1 MTDWGG
7 IALLLLP
14 TVPSPSSKKSNR
26 EKNTNTN
33 AHTHKYLHFQFY
45 LVSPVYQC
53 QRGSWSMVN
62 IQQSLHTQ
70 THKWKITKT
79 LILERK
85 AAPIH
90 LFSICQRQRAG
101 WWALGRGHRQPI
113 HRQILIGIVTDT
125 TLLLPSVQDRL
136 QVCCITLTEWPS
148 SLLHSSVLLLLP
160 QSGVVTSQKR
170 GRPPDHCQLSILQ
183 FLVLPTLY
191 FPHYSL

>member
-1 MTDWGG
+1 MRRDGPPPPPHR
-7 IALLLLP
+7 AL
-14 TVPSPSSKKSNR
+14 TQQQKIQQG
-26 EKNTNTN
+26 EK
-33 AHTHKYLHFQFY
+33 HKYKRTQTQIPTISILSR
-45 LVSPVYQC
+45 VSSLPRPV
-53 QRGSWSMVN
+53 SWLVN
-62 IQQSLHTQ
+62 IQQLLYTK
-70 THKWKITKT
+70 THKLKITKT
-79 LILERK
+79 QILERR
-85 AAPIH
+85 AAQIH

-101 WWALGRGHRQPI
+101 WGALGRGHRQPI

-136 QVCCITLTEWPS
+136 QVCCITLTECRPS
-148 SLLHSSVLLLLP
+148 SLLHSSLLLLLP

>member
-1 MTDWGG
+1 M
-7 IALLLLP
+7 
-14 TVPSPSSKKSNR
+14 PSSSSPPCPQPAA
-26 EKNTNTN
+26 KNPTGRKTQIRTQTDTNTYNFNFISCLQFTN
-33 AHTHKYLHFQFY
+33 ARELVGQHSTITSHT
-45 LVSPVYQC
+45 
-53 QRGSWSMVN
+53 N
-62 IQQSLHTQ
+62 TQ
-70 THKWKITKT
+70 MKHYKT
-79 LILERK
+79 QILERR
-85 AAPIH
+85 AAQIH

-101 WWALGRGHRQPI
+101 WGALGRGHRQPI

-136 QVCCITLTEWPS
+136 QVCCITLTECRPS
-148 SLLHSSVLLLLP
+148 SLLHSSLLLLLP